1 MPPGTVTVRDV
12 REAAVT
18 VAEVPPEPPNLT
30 VFEAGVAMKF
40 VPVIVTDAPM
50 LPLAG
55 VKLVIVG
62 AAACAA
68 PAKTSVA
75 TRASRA
81 APAFRTLLLLTFTS
95 MFLPGLSGRRWRA
108 RVPGG

>member
-1 MPPGTVTVRDV
+1 
-12 REAAVT
+12 
-18 VAEVPPEPPNLT
+18 
-30 VFEAGVAMKF
+30 
-40 VPVIVTDAPM
+40 VTDAPM

-108 RVPGG
+108 RVPGGGIRIQRNHAAGSGRVARKGDLTPPGTIRRSAPRVPHRSRST